1 MERRARWRATVREQF
16 EDVVGRRAFGRQRL
30 GERRWY
36 VARHR
41 IPFDILH
48 GLPCLSSFGVQ
59 LHCNHDLDSKGGG
72 RPNGSYQQCSKHQNV
87 APRVAS
93 CFVCLSTWGHKVGL
107 HFAKSCL
114 LQSRGHRGDLVAQSC
129 LSEIGNTSNTES
141 NIAYELEQEPCI
153 HTPSAQSHGGTSEV
167 CSTRLNP

>member
-16 EDVVGRRAFGRQRL
+16 EDFVGRRAFGRQRL

-107 HFAKSCL
+107 HFLRNLVCCRAEVIGEIWLHNRVCQSSVIHQIQSLISHMSWNKSRA
-114 LQSRGHRGDLVAQSC
+114 STHLVYSHMAAHPKCAAQD
-129 LSEIGNTSNTES
+129 
-141 NIAYELEQEPCI
+141 
-153 HTPSAQSHGGTSEV
+153 
-167 CSTRLNP
+167 